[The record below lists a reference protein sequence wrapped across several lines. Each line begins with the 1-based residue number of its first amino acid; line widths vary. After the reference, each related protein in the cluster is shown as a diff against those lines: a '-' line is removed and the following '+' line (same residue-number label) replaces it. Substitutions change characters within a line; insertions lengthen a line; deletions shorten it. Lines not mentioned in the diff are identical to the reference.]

1 MFLERLKQRN
11 FWLMVGADALLVV
24 VCFYLAY
31 LIRFEFIIPAGH
43 ALRFYNLLPW
53 VIAIKLASFIF
64 FGLYRGMW
72 RYTGL
77 VDLSNVGKAVF
88 TSSALIVVAILMIHR
103 FQGTSRSVFLIDAV
117 LTFLAVSGLRVAIRL
132 YYGWGS
138 DGVSVLFPHFWTG
151 SNGGKRLLI
160 IGAGNAGEKV
170 LREIRD
176 NPALKINP
184 VGFVDDDLGKQGKA
198 IHGVPILGPVEA
210 INDLSIEFD
219 EILIAISSAKGPQ
232 MRRIVQLC
240 ESTGLRYRTVPG
252 IGELIGG
259 TVSLM
264 AIREVD
270 VADLL
275 GRREVHLDQ
284 EGIAGYLHGKR
295 VLVTGAGGSI
305 GSELVRQVCRF
316 KPETLGL
323 LDNSEFNLFRVE
335 MDCRQ
340 IFSTVETR
348 EFLADVRSREAVLRV
363 FREFRPHVVFHAA
376 AYKHVPMQETHPW
389 EAVTNNILGTR
400 ITAEA
405 ALETGVDRFVLVS
418 SDKAVR
424 PTNVMGAT
432 KRVAE
437 MLVGCMEGHGPT
449 RFMAV
454 RFGNVVGSSG
464 SVIPIFKEQ
473 IARGG
478 PVTVTH
484 PDVIRYFMSVPEAAQ
499 LIIQAGA
506 MGQGG
511 EIFILDMGEP
521 IRVLDVANDL
531 IRLHGWEPGRDIA
544 IEFIGLRPGEKLYEE
559 LITEGE
565 GIVNTDHDKIMVLR
579 GETCELEWVHA
590 KMDDILRVAAEF
602 DAEEIKAKL
611 RELVPE
617 YSAQGN
623 SNMSSG

>member
-1 MFLERLKQRN
+1 MFWERLKQRN
-11 FWLMVGADALLVV
+11 FWLMIGADTLLVV
-24 VCFYLAY
+24 LCFYLAY
-31 LIRFEFIIPAGH
+31 LIRFEFSIPAAH
-43 ALRFYNLLPW
+43 LQRFYNMIPW
-53 VIAIKLASFIF
+53 VVAVKLACFVF
-64 FGLYRGMW
+64 FRLYRGMW

-88 TSSALIVVAILMIHR
+88 TSSALIVVAVLMVHR

-117 LTFLAVSGLRVAIRL
+117 LTFLFIGGLRVAIRL
-132 YYGWGS
+132 YFGWGS
-138 DGVSVLFPHFWTG
+138 DGVSILFPQFWG
-151 SNGGKRLLI
+151 STNGGKRLLI

-184 VGFVDDDLGKQGKA
+184 VGFVDDDPSKQGKA
-198 IHGVPILGPVEA
+198 IHGVPVLGAVGA
-210 INDLSIEFD
+210 MNDLSVDFD

-232 MRRIVQLC
+232 MRRIVELC

-284 EGIAGYLHGKR
+284 EGIAGYLRDKR

-316 KPETLGL
+316 KPATLGL

-340 IFSTVETR
+340 IFSSVETR
-348 EFLADVRSREAVLRV
+348 EFLADVRNREAVLRV
-363 FREFRPHVVFHAA
+363 FREFKPHVVFHAA
-376 AYKHVPMQETHPW
+376 AYKHVPMQEIHPW

-400 ITAEA
+400 NTAEA

-437 MLVGCMEGHGPT
+437 MLVGCLEGRGPT
-449 RFMAV
+449 KFMAV

-521 IRVLDVANDL
+521 VRVLDVANDL

-544 IEFIGLRPGEKLYEE
+544 IEFIGLRPGEKLFEE

-565 GIVNTDHDKIMVLR
+565 GIVNTDHAKIMVLR
-579 GETCELEWVHA
+579 GETCDLGWIHA
-590 KMDDILRVAAEF
+590 RMDDIFRAAAEF
-602 DAEEIKAKL
+602 DAELVKEKL
-611 RELVPE
+611 RDLVPE
-617 YSAQGN
+617 YTVQAD
-623 SNMSSG
+623 SNGKPD